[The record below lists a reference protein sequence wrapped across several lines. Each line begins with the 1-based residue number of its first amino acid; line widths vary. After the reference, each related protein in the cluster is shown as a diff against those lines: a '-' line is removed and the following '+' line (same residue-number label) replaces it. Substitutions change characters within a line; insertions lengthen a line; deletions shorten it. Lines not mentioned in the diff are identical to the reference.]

1 MIGQVYQEMENIA
14 VLPDTTT
21 ESCIFFV
28 WPLDIVHVINESSP
42 FYNMTAEDLARER
55 FELLI
60 VMEGTNET
68 SNMTFQ
74 ARWDTATSRGP
85 GQHIITQDE
94 LPPVRDRVGPQV
106 RADAALQEGQQQVR
120 DQLLRIPLHLRGQL
134 SVRWVTLSVTR
145 DACAQVDTPRYS
157 ARHLDQLIT
166 RDRENQLKKTR
177 TSLQQ
182 ELQRLV
188 RER

>member
-1 MIGQVYQEMENIA
+1 M
-14 VLPDTTT
+14 LPDTTT

-74 ARWDTATSRGP
+74 ARWGTAASQDPPTCHHSGPATSRARSCGATGSSRCSSTGRTTTSSRSTSP
-85 GQHIITQDE
+85 HST
-94 LPPVRDRVGPQV
+94 PPTR
-106 RADAALQEGQQQVR
+106 
-120 DQLLRIPLHLRGQL
+120 
-134 SVRWVTLSVTR
+134 SVRWVTLSSDT
-145 DACAQVDTPRYS
+145 CAQVDTPRYS

>member
-1 MIGQVYQEMENIA
+1 M
-14 VLPDTTT
+14 
-21 ESCIFFV
+21 
-28 WPLDIVHVINESSP
+28 
-42 FYNMTAEDLARER
+42 
-55 FELLI
+55 
-60 VMEGTNET
+60 
-68 SNMTFQ
+68 
-74 ARWDTATSRGP
+74 
-85 GQHIITQDE
+85 
-94 LPPVRDRVGPQV
+94 
-106 RADAALQEGQQQVR
+106 
-120 DQLLRIPLHLRGQL
+120 

-145 DACAQVDTPRYS
+145 DTCAQVDTPRYS